1 MSKEEISIGVYSPM
15 RLSFESATLVELNT
29 DRKGY
34 TYWDSYRPVSD
45 ARYRAGAH
53 ENSVS
58 STLHQLA
65 SGRYDVCEDDAYVFT
80 TEPDLDLEKSTIL
93 VFHPKDVPEGGINR
107 EMLAPLVDDILDRQG
122 VGAIIQ
128 ATIDKGCSN
137 G

>member
-1 MSKEEISIGVYSPM
+1 MSKEEISIGVYSPL

-34 TYWDSYRPVSD
+34 TYWGCYKPVFD
-45 ARYRAGAH
+45 AHDRVGAH
-53 ENSVS
+53 EDSVS
-58 STLHQLA
+58 STAYQLA
-65 SGRYDVCEDDAYVFT
+65 HGRYDVCEDDAYVFV

-93 VFHPKDVPEGGINR
+93 VFHPKDVPEGGVSR
-107 EMLAPLVDDILDRQG
+107 EMLVPLVDSILDSQG
-122 VGAIIQ
+122 VGVIIQ